1 MKYNKHN
8 TRTMQIFIVFKAN
21 YIVIILKISYNN
33 IVRCLEKI
41 PKTDKSSYIYSKSII
56 HVYNIQNMLIDL
68 AP

>member
-8 TRTMQIFIVFKAN
+8 TRTMQIFIVFKAY

>member
-1 MKYNKHN
+1 
-8 TRTMQIFIVFKAN
+8 MQIFIVFKAN

-56 HVYNIQNMLIDL
+56 HVYNIPKH
-68 AP
+68 AY